1 MAYAAVSHYNCARSS
16 TIYATPQGRDLG
28 VVTADIRK
36 VMQDTAHD
44 VPNGSSV
51 ELRGKVTTMTSAYQQ
66 LLVDLAFAIMAD
78 EGNKVFR
85 GQCPVRH
92 LSAGIHRLTFFTRS
106 PCGKNGPPACWRPK
120 SREETPNAGIRFI
133 GPGHDRCLH
142 DMDAVSSFL
151 RESAGPRH

>member
-1 MAYAAVSHYNCARSS
+1 MAYAAVSHYKCAQSS

-28 VVTADIRK
+28 AVAADIRK
-36 VMQDTAHD
+36 VMQDTAHE

-66 LLVDLAFAIMAD
+66 LFVDLAFAIMAD

-92 LSAGIHRLTFFTRS
+92 LSAGIHRLTFLPVALAEKMGRQRA
-106 PCGKNGPPACWRPK
+106 GGPSLGRKRPM
-120 SREETPNAGIRFI
+120 RAFG
-133 GPGHDRCLH
+133 L
-142 DMDAVSSFL
+142 
-151 RESAGPRH
+151 